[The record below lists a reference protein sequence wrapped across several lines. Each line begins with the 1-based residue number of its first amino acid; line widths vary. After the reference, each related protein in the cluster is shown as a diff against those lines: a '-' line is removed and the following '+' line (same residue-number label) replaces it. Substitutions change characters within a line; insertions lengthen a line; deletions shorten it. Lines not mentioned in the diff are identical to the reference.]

1 MCSNEQFRCHVFGK
15 DKKTQTWG
23 FPKGIPHSRC
33 HTLDLLEEDKSL
45 KIEVRLEVL
54 DELLTGGH
62 LERRRLLQENN
73 NSLAELKTLLME
85 NIKERERERGE
96 CPVCQT
102 TVECPVCSEEVRRPM
117 RLTQCSQVKLFSLSL
132 TIPPPPPCP
141 GPHHLRG
148 LPDSSEGLR

>member
-1 MCSNEQFRCHVFGK
+1 M
-15 DKKTQTWG
+15 
-23 FPKGIPHSRC
+23 
-33 HTLDLLEEDKSL
+33 

-73 NSLAELKTLLME
+73 NSLAELKTLLVE

-132 TIPPPPPCP
+132 TIPPPPCP
-141 GPHHLRG
+141 GPHHLR
-148 LPDSSEGLR
+148 